1 MKRLEGKIALITGAA
16 SGLGKEMAQR
26 FAAEGASV
34 IITDINQ
41 KGLFELQQEIEA
53 FGGNSESYHLNVSS
67 QNDWQ
72 YVLKEIRKNFGKLNI
87 LINNAGYVPLGS
99 IEDVTVD
106 SLKNAFDVMIFGPI
120 FGMQTMLP
128 LMKEADEACAILNV
142 SSVCGAYVATENNLA
157 YNAAKSAVL
166 GITRAA
172 AVDLAGTNIR
182 VNAIHPGT
190 IGHTAISGEVL
201 QGDMINIKLS
211 KIPLGRFG
219 EPREVADTALFL
231 CSDEA
236 SYIHGASIVI
246 DGGQILGYRDSRSYV

>member
-16 SGLGKEMAQR
+16 SGLGKAMAQR
-26 FAAEGASV
+26 FATEGASV

-41 KGLFELQQEIEA
+41 KNLIKLQQEIES
-53 FGGNSESYHLNVSS
+53 FGGQSVYLNLDVSS
-67 QNDWQ
+67 QTDW
-72 YVLKEIRKNFGKLNI
+72 YHVSTEIRKNFGKLNI
-87 LINNAGYVPLGS
+87 LVNNAGYVPLGS
-99 IEDVTVD
+99 IEDASVE
-106 SLKNAFDVMIFGPI
+106 SLKNAFDVMVFCTI
-120 FGMQTMLP
+120 FGMQAMLP
-128 LMKEADEACAILNV
+128 LMKAANDTCAILNI

-157 YNAAKSAVL
+157 YNTAKSAVL
-166 GITRAA
+166 GMTRAT

-182 VNAIHPGT
+182 INALHPGT
-190 IGHTAISGEVL
+190 IEHTAISDEVL
-201 QGDMINIKLS
+201 QGDVTKVKLS

-246 DGGQILGYRDSRSYV
+246 DGGQILGYRDSRN